1 LILSPWNYPFQ
12 LMVAPLIGDISAGN
26 TAILK
31 PSEISVA
38 TSSILKRIINKT
50 FDSGFIHV
58 IEGDSTISQSL
69 LKLDFDYIFFTGSQ
83 NVGKIVMQEAAKKLT
98 PVTLELG
105 GKSPCIV
112 DEGVNLKLVARR
124 IAWGKLLNSGQTCI
138 APDYLLVN
146 SKIKDGLLKELKN
159 VIIDFYGKDAS
170 KSPDYP
176 RIINEENIERLAL
189 LIENTNIYYGGNYN
203 KVDRYFEPTIV
214 DQVKLEM
221 PIMKQEIFGPILPVI
236 TFDELSEVIGIV
248 NSLPKPLALYFF
260 SRNKRKQS
268 KIVENIAAGAVNIN
282 DTIMHYSNN
291 KLPMGGVGNSGMGS
305 YHGRFSFETFSHQ
318 KPVVYKSNWLDIR
331 IRYAPYGN
339 KLRWLKWLLR

>member
-1 LILSPWNYPFQ
+1 MVDQNSIENIFKKQTSYFSTGQTRNVHTRIKNLKLLRSAILSHEEEITEALFQDLGKSKFEAYATETGYILDEIRYHIKHLKCWVKPKRSSTPLTNFPASSYTLDEPRGTVLILSPWNYPFQ
-12 LMVAPLIGDISAGN
+12 LMVAPLIGAISAGN

-221 PIMKQEIFGPILPVI
+221 PIMK
-236 TFDELSEVIGIV
+236 
-248 NSLPKPLALYFF
+248 
-260 SRNKRKQS
+260 
-268 KIVENIAAGAVNIN
+268 GAYV
-282 DTIMHYSNN
+282 
-291 KLPMGGVGNSGMGS
+291 
-305 YHGRFSFETFSHQ
+305 
-318 KPVVYKSNWLDIR
+318 
-331 IRYAPYGN
+331 
-339 KLRWLKWLLR
+339 